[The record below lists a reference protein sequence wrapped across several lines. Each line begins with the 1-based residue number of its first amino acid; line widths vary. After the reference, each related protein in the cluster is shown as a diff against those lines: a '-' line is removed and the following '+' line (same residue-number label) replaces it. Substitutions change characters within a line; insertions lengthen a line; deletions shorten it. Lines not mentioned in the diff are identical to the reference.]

1 MIPRLE
7 RRYARRREAAGFYS
21 TIGLAVG
28 LAASVWLSGQ
38 IKAEEGESPN
48 ASAMAEQL
56 YAQCGERWGFPGAIA
71 ECLLEKERE
80 FGKQLDQFYRQA
92 IVAAGSNA
100 PLLRESQRNWLKYQE
115 SNCKFHEKR
124 WSEEGRGIAR
134 ALSAR
139 CLLLTTLQRLEEL
152 KNLR

>member
-1 MIPRLE
+1 
-7 RRYARRREAAGFYS
+7 
-21 TIGLAVG
+21 
-28 LAASVWLSGQ
+28 
-38 IKAEEGESPN
+38 
-48 ASAMAEQL
+48 MAEQL

-100 PLLRESQRNWLKYQE
+100 PLLRESQRSWLKYQE